1 MAPDTANLTE
11 YPLARPTACPFDP
24 APEYR
29 SWLQAP
35 GPQRVRLEDGTP
47 AWVLTRYEDIR
58 AALSDPTVS
67 AYDLDPGMPPLTRKS
82 ATKHDEVSFV
92 RLDDPEHA
100 QHRRMVT
107 ADFTIKRAEKLRPR
121 IQQMADEF
129 LDRMI
134 AKGAP
139 ADLVKDYALPI
150 PSTVIGLILGVPD
163 TDHEFFQTKSQQ
175 MLDLNVPP
183 EESAAAHS
191 ELTAYVEELMD
202 RKEREPQDDLISR
215 LMTQRVATGEISRS
229 RIPAMLLVLLVAGHD
244 TTAGMIALST
254 ITLLQ
259 HPDQL
264 ARLRDTD
271 DPALIARAVEEL
283 LRYITIAENV
293 VVRVAT
299 QDITIGGRPV
309 RAGEGLII
317 NPLAGNRDSSF
328 AADPDTFDID
338 RNARGHL
345 AFGYGVHQCV
355 GQNLSR
361 VELSIALPTL
371 LRRLPGLRLAA
382 PVEEIPFRAKANIY
396 GVERLPVEW

>member
-1 MAPDTANLTE
+1 ME
-11 YPLARPTACPFDP
+11 YPLARPAACPFDP

-29 SWLQAP
+29 SWLQVP
-35 GPQRVRLEDGTP
+35 GPQQVRLEDGTP

-67 AYDLDPGMPPLTRKS
+67 AYELDPGMPPLVRKS

-163 TDHEFFQTKSQQ
+163 TDHEFFQAKSQQ
-175 MLDLNVPP
+175 MLDLNLPP

-191 ELTAYVEELMD
+191 ELLAYVEELMD
-202 RKEREPQDDLISR
+202 RKEREPEDDLISR

-229 RIPAMLLVLLVAGHD
+229 QIPAMVQVLLVAGHD

-293 VVRVAT
+293 LVRVAT
-299 QDITIGGRPV
+299 QDITIGGRLV

-345 AFGYGVHQCV
+345 SFGYGVHQCV

-361 VELSIALPTL
+361 VELSISLPTL

>member
-1 MAPDTANLTE
+1 MAPDTANLME
-11 YPLARPTACPFDP
+11 YPLARPAACPFDP

-29 SWLQAP
+29 SWLQVP
-35 GPQRVRLEDGTP
+35 GPQQVRLEDGTP

-67 AYDLDPGMPPLTRKS
+67 AYELDPGMPPLVRKS

-163 TDHEFFQTKSQQ
+163 TDHEFFQAKSQQ
-175 MLDLNVPP
+175 MLDLNLPP

-191 ELTAYVEELMD
+191 ELLAYVEELMD
-202 RKEREPQDDLISR
+202 RKEREPEDDLISR

-229 RIPAMLLVLLVAGHD
+229 QIPAMVQVLLVAGHD

-293 VVRVAT
+293 LVRVAT
-299 QDITIGGRPV
+299 QDITIGGRLV

-345 AFGYGVHQCV
+345 SFGYGVHQCV

-361 VELSIALPTL
+361 VELSISLPTL

>member
-1 MAPDTANLTE
+1 MASDTANLTE
-11 YPLARPTACPFDP
+11 YPLARPAACPFDP

-29 SWLQAP
+29 SWLQSP
-35 GPQRVRLEDGTP
+35 GPRRVRLEDGTP

-67 AYDLDPGMPPLTRKS
+67 AYELDPGMPPLVRTMS
-82 ATKHDEVSFV
+82 TKHDEVSFV

-107 ADFTIKRAEKLRPR
+107 GDFTIKRAEKLRPR

-163 TDHEFFQTKSQQ
+163 TDHEFFQAKSQQ
-175 MLDLNVPP
+175 MFDLNLPP
-183 EESAAAHS
+183 EENAEANNQ
-191 ELTAYVEELMD
+191 LLAYLEELMD
-202 RKEREPQDDLISR
+202 RKEREPEDDLISR
-215 LMTQRVATGEISRS
+215 LLTQRVATGEISRS
-229 RIPAMLLVLLVAGHD
+229 QIPAMLQALLVAGHD

-293 VVRVAT
+293 LVRVAT
-299 QDITIGGRPV
+299 QDITIGGHLV
-309 RAGEGLII
+309 RAGEGLIM

-328 AADPDTFDID
+328 AADPYTFDID

-382 PVEEIPFRAKANIY
+382 PLEELPFRAKANLY

>member
-1 MAPDTANLTE
+1 MALETANPVE

-29 SWLQAP
+29 NWLQVP
-35 GPQRVRLEDGTP
+35 GPQRVQLEDGTP
-47 AWVLTRYEDIR
+47 AWVVTRYEDAR

-67 AYDLDPGMPPLTRKS
+67 AYALNPGMPPLIRQM

-100 QHRRMVT
+100 RHRRMVT

-121 IQQMADEF
+121 IQRMADEH
-129 LDRMI
+129 LDKMI

-163 TDHEFFQTKSQQ
+163 TDNEFFEAKSQQ
-175 MLDLNVPP
+175 ILDLSLTR
-183 EESAAAHS
+183 EESAAALS
-191 ELTAYVEELMD
+191 QILAYIEELMD
-202 RKEREPQDDLISR
+202 RKEREPEDDLISR

-229 RIPAMLLVLLVAGHD
+229 QIPAMVLTILVAGHE
-244 TTAGMIALST
+244 TTASMIALST
-254 ITLLQ
+254 LTLLQ

-283 LRYITIAENV
+283 LRYLTVADNA

-299 QDITIGGRPV
+299 QDISIGGRLV

-317 NPLAGNRDSSF
+317 NPLLGNRDSSF
-328 AADPDTFDID
+328 TADPDAFDID

-361 VELSIALPTL
+361 VELSVALPTL
-371 LRRLPGLRLAA
+371 LRRLPGLRLTV
-382 PVEEIPFRAKANIY
+382 PVEELSFRAKANFY